1 MIKFYVVQIQ
11 LGHMNIEDVPVKWQ
25 KKVIEYKGE

>member
-11 LGHMNIEDVPVKWQ
+11 LGHMTLEDVPIKWR
-25 KKVIEYKGE
+25 KKVEEYKGD